1 MKEKTSW
8 KTLAGLV
15 LAVGAW
21 RRLSEDLPIDG
32 VIIPIDPGLKPG
44 LPTRYTECPEGQ
56 ERKLIGGQWRCWP
69 KEKPP
74 DPRLPTLYTEC
85 PEGQERKLI
94 EGQWRCW
101 PKEKPGGR

>member
-32 VIIPIDPGLKPG
+32 VIIPIDPGLKPPDPR
-44 LPTRYTECPEGQ
+44 LPTRYSECPEGQ
-56 ERKLIGGQWRCWP
+56 ERKLIGGQWRCWI
-69 KEKPP
+69 KE
-74 DPRLPTLYTEC
+74 R
-85 PEGQERKLI
+85 
-94 EGQWRCW
+94 
-101 PKEKPGGR
+101 PGGR